1 MNRQDYRAAL
11 DAVDFSADFEER
23 TLQKLAAVRQ
33 ASEKEQIIM
42 PMNRVKKT
50 ALLIAAA
57 VALLAVSVSAPVVW
71 LTPAQVADR
80 VEEPLLAEAFQSED
94 AIVLD
99 ESVTAGDYQITLAG
113 MVSGEDLSVPT
124 DYNGEIINDRTY
136 AVFRVARADGEPLTD
151 YPNLSY
157 SPLVDGY
164 HVRCVNAWTL
174 GTTTQQFIE
183 DGVIYCL
190 FDCRNL
196 EMFADHTVR
205 FAIYEGSG
213 VPDTDIF
220 SMAEDGTISL
230 RESVVGAM
238 FTLPLDESKA
248 DPAAAQAFVE
258 STGLVWEPMTDAE
271 LAAREQE
278 AAGAD
283 TLESLCGVNY
293 RSYIVETITMQ
304 MENRMAK
311 DPDVVYFPIRE
322 GRPLTDY
329 VPIDETT
336 AFTLDGDDSIVITFP
351 AGSVTDEANG
361 EQTFRLPRP

>member
-1 MNRQDYRAAL
+1 MNRQDYRAAF

-23 TLQKLAAVRQ
+23 ILQKLAAPRQ
-33 ASEKEQIIM
+33 TSEKEQNKM
-42 PMNRVKKT
+42 SMNRMKKT
-50 ALLIAAA
+50 ILLAAAA
-57 VALLAVSVSAPVVW
+57 VALLAVTVSAAVVW

-80 VEEPLLAEAFQSED
+80 VEEPLLAEAFQGDD

-183 DGVIYCL
+183 DGVVYCL

-196 EMFADHTVR
+196 EIFADHPVR
-205 FAIYEGSG
+205 FAIYEGG
-213 VPDTDIF
+213 VPNTDLF

-230 RESVVGAM
+230 REGVVGAL
-238 FTLPLDESKA
+238 FTLPLDESRA
-248 DPAAAQAFVE
+248 DPEAAQTFAE
-258 STGLVWEPMTDAE
+258 STGIPWEPMTDAE
-271 LAAREQE
+271 LAAQAEAVPDVEKSVDDEGNLTFTIQE
-278 AAGAD
+278 AD
-283 TLESLCGVNY
+283 
-293 RSYIVETITMQ
+293 R
-304 MENRMAK
+304 
-311 DPDVVYFPIRE
+311 
-322 GRPLTDY
+322 
-329 VPIDETT
+329 
-336 AFTLDGDDSIVITFP
+336 
-351 AGSVTDEANG
+351 
-361 EQTFRLPRP
+361 

>member
-1 MNRQDYRAAL
+1 MNRRDYRAAF

-23 TLQKLAAVRQ
+23 TLQKLAALRQ

-57 VALLAVSVSAPVVW
+57 VALLAVSVSAAVVW

-196 EMFADHTVR
+196 EMFADHPVR
-205 FAIYEGSG
+205 FAIYEGG
-213 VPDTDIF
+213 VPNTDLF

-230 RESVVGAM
+230 RESVVGAL
-238 FTLPLDESKA
+238 FTLPLDESRA

-304 MENRMAK
+304 MENRMEK
-311 DPDVVYFPIRE
+311 DPEIVYFPIRE
-322 GRPLTDY
+322 DRPLTDY
-329 VPIDETT
+329 AAIDETT
-336 AFTLDGDDSIVITFP
+336 AFTVDEDGSIVITFP
-351 AGSVTDEANG
+351 AGTVTDAAHG
-361 EQTFRLPRP
+361 QQTFRLPQP

>member
-1 MNRQDYRAAL
+1 MNRRDYRAAF

-23 TLQKLAAVRQ
+23 TLQKLAALRQ

-57 VALLAVSVSAPVVW
+57 VALLAVSVSAAVVW

-196 EMFADHTVR
+196 EMFADHPVR
-205 FAIYEGSG
+205 FAIYEGG
-213 VPDTDIF
+213 VPNTDLF

-230 RESVVGAM
+230 RESVVGAL

-258 STGLVWEPMTDAE
+258 STGLVWEPVTDAE

-304 MENRMAK
+304 MENRMEK
-311 DPDVVYFPIRE
+311 DPEIVYFPIRE
-322 GRPLTDY
+322 DRPLTDY
-329 VPIDETT
+329 AAIDETT
-336 AFTLDGDDSIVITFP
+336 AFTVDEDGSIVITFP
-351 AGSVTDEANG
+351 AGTVTDAAHG
-361 EQTFRLPRP
+361 QQTFRLPQP

>member
-1 MNRQDYRAAL
+1 MNRRDYRAAF

-57 VALLAVSVSAPVVW
+57 VALLAVSVSAAVVW

-196 EMFADHTVR
+196 EMFADHPVR
-205 FAIYEGSG
+205 FAIYEGG
-213 VPDTDIF
+213 IPNTDLF

-230 RESVVGAM
+230 RESVVGAL
-238 FTLPLDESKA
+238 FTLPLDESRA

-304 MENRMAK
+304 MENRMEK
-311 DPDVVYFPIRE
+311 DPEIVYFPIRE
-322 GRPLTDY
+322 DRPLTDY
-329 VPIDETT
+329 AAIDETT
-336 AFTLDGDDSIVITFP
+336 AFTVDEDGSIVITFP
-351 AGSVTDEANG
+351 AGTVTDAAHG
-361 EQTFRLPRP
+361 QQTFRLPQP

>member
-1 MNRQDYRAAL
+1 MNRQDYRAAF

-57 VALLAVSVSAPVVW
+57 VALLAVSVSAAVVW

-196 EMFADHTVR
+196 EMFADHPVR
-205 FAIYEGSG
+205 FAIYEGG
-213 VPDTDIF
+213 IPNTDLF

-238 FTLPLDESKA
+238 FTLPLDESRA
-248 DPAAAQAFVE
+248 DPEAAQAFVE

-271 LAAREQE
+271 LAAREQA

-304 MENRMAK
+304 MENRMEK
-311 DPDVVYFPIRE
+311 DPEIVYFPIRE
-322 GRPLTDY
+322 DRPLTDY
-329 VPIDETT
+329 AAIDETT
-336 AFTLDGDDSIVITFP
+336 AFTVDEDGNIVITFP
-351 AGSVTDEANG
+351 AGTVTDAAHG
-361 EQTFRLPRP
+361 QQTFRLPQP

>member
-1 MNRQDYRAAL
+1 MNRRDYRAAF

-57 VALLAVSVSAPVVW
+57 VALLAVSVSAAVVW

-196 EMFADHTVR
+196 EMFADHPVR
-205 FAIYEGSG
+205 FAIYEGG
-213 VPDTDIF
+213 IPNTDLF

-230 RESVVGAM
+230 RESVVGAL
-238 FTLPLDESKA
+238 FTLPLDESRA
-248 DPAAAQAFVE
+248 DPEAARAFVE
-258 STGLVWEPMTDAE
+258 STGLSWEPVTDAE

-304 MENRMAK
+304 MENRMEK
-311 DPDVVYFPIRE
+311 DPEIVYFPIRE
-322 GRPLTDY
+322 DRPLTDY
-329 VPIDETT
+329 AAIDETT
-336 AFTLDGDDSIVITFP
+336 AFTVDEDGNIVITFP
-351 AGSVTDEANG
+351 AGTVTDAAHG
-361 EQTFRLPRP
+361 QQTFRLPQP

>member
-1 MNRQDYRAAL
+1 MNRRDYRAAF

-23 TLQKLAAVRQ
+23 TLQKLAALRQ

-57 VALLAVSVSAPVVW
+57 VALLAVSVSAAVVW

-151 YPNLSY
+151 YPNLGY

-196 EMFADHTVR
+196 EMFADHPVR
-205 FAIYEGSG
+205 FAIYEGG
-213 VPDTDIF
+213 VPNTDLF

-230 RESVVGAM
+230 RESVVGAL

-258 STGLVWEPMTDAE
+258 STGLVWEPVTDAE

-304 MENRMAK
+304 MENRMEK
-311 DPDVVYFPIRE
+311 DPEIVYFPIRE
-322 GRPLTDY
+322 DRPLTDY
-329 VPIDETT
+329 AAIDETT
-336 AFTLDGDDSIVITFP
+336 AFTVDEDGNIVITFP
-351 AGSVTDEANG
+351 AGTVTDAAHG
-361 EQTFRLPRP
+361 QQTFRLPQP

>member
-1 MNRQDYRAAL
+1 MNRQDYRAAF
-11 DAVDFSADFEER
+11 DAVDFSPDFEER
-23 TLQKLAAVRQ
+23 TLQKLAAMRQ

-50 ALLIAAA
+50 SLLVAAA
-57 VALLAVSVSAPVVW
+57 VALLAVTVSAAVLW

-80 VEEPLLAEAFQSED
+80 VEEPLLAEAFQGED
-94 AIVLD
+94 AIVLY
-99 ESVTAGDYQITLAG
+99 ESLTAGDYQITLAG

-136 AVFRVARADGEPLTD
+136 AVFRVARADGAPLTD

-196 EMFADHTVR
+196 EMFADHPVR
-205 FAIYEGSG
+205 FAIYEGG
-213 VPDTDIF
+213 VPNTDLF

-230 RESVVGAM
+230 RESVVGAL
-238 FTLPLDESKA
+238 FTLPLDARTA
-248 DPAAAQAFVE
+248 DPDAARDFVE
-258 STGLVWEPMTDAE
+258 STGIPWAPMTDAQ
-271 LAAREQE
+271 LAAQE
-278 AAGAD
+278 ADEDLEVEKFAD
-283 TLESLCGVNY
+283 G
-293 RSYIVETITMQ
+293 
-304 MENRMAK
+304 
-311 DPDVVYFPIRE
+311 E
-322 GRPLTDY
+322 G
-329 VPIDETT
+329 
-336 AFTLDGDDSIVITFP
+336 
-351 AGSVTDEANG
+351 N
-361 EQTFRLPRP
+361 QTFLIQEAS

>member
-1 MNRQDYRAAL
+1 
-11 DAVDFSADFEER
+11 
-23 TLQKLAAVRQ
+23 
-33 ASEKEQIIM
+33 M

-57 VALLAVSVSAPVVW
+57 VALLAVSVSAAVVW

-196 EMFADHTVR
+196 EMFADHPVR
-205 FAIYEGSG
+205 FAIYEGG
-213 VPDTDIF
+213 IPNTDLF

-238 FTLPLDESKA
+238 FTLPLDESRA
-248 DPAAAQAFVE
+248 DPEAAQAFVE

-304 MENRMAK
+304 MENRMEK
-311 DPDVVYFPIRE
+311 DPEIVYFPIRE
-322 GRPLTDY
+322 DRPLTDY
-329 VPIDETT
+329 AAIDETT
-336 AFTLDGDDSIVITFP
+336 AFTVDEDGNIVITFP
-351 AGSVTDEANG
+351 AGTVTDAAHG
-361 EQTFRLPRP
+361 QQTFRLPQP

>member
-1 MNRQDYRAAL
+1 MNRRDYRAAF

-57 VALLAVSVSAPVVW
+57 VALLAVSVSAAVVW

-196 EMFADHTVR
+196 EMFADHPVR
-205 FAIYEGSG
+205 FAIYEGG
-213 VPDTDIF
+213 IPNTDLF

-230 RESVVGAM
+230 RESVVGAL

-304 MENRMAK
+304 MENRMEK
-311 DPDVVYFPIRE
+311 DPEIVYFPIRE
-322 GRPLTDY
+322 DRPLTDY
-329 VPIDETT
+329 AAIDETT
-336 AFTLDGDDSIVITFP
+336 AFTVDEDGNIVITFP
-351 AGSVTDEANG
+351 AGTVTDAAHG
-361 EQTFRLPRP
+361 QQTFRLPQP

>member
-1 MNRQDYRAAL
+1 MNRQDYRAAF

-23 TLQKLAAVRQ
+23 TLQKLAALRQ

-57 VALLAVSVSAPVVW
+57 VALLAVSVSAAVVW

-151 YPNLSY
+151 YPNLGY

-196 EMFADHTVR
+196 EMFADHPVR
-205 FAIYEGSG
+205 FAIYEGG
-213 VPDTDIF
+213 VPNTDLF
-220 SMAEDGTISL
+220 SMAEDGTLSL
-230 RESVVGAM
+230 RESVVGAL

-258 STGLVWEPMTDAE
+258 STGLVWEPVTDAE

-304 MENRMAK
+304 MENRMEK
-311 DPDVVYFPIRE
+311 DPEIVYFPIRE
-322 GRPLTDY
+322 DRPLTDY
-329 VPIDETT
+329 AAIDETT
-336 AFTLDGDDSIVITFP
+336 AFTVDEDGSIVITFP
-351 AGSVTDEANG
+351 AGTVTDAAHG
-361 EQTFRLPRP
+361 QQTFRLPQP

>member
-1 MNRQDYRAAL
+1 MNREDYRRAF
-11 DAVDFSADFEER
+11 DAIPFSEDFEAR
-23 TLQKLAAVRQ
+23 T
-33 ASEKEQIIM
+33 
-42 PMNRVKKT
+42 T
-50 ALLIAAA
+50 ALLLHRARELEKEEPKMTFQRTRKIAVAVAAA
-57 VALLAVSVSAPVVW
+57 VVVLAVSVSAAVVW
-71 LTPAQVADR
+71 LSPSEVADR

-124 DYNGEIINDRTY
+124 NYNGEIINDRTY

-196 EMFADHTVR
+196 EMFADHPVR
-205 FAIYEGSG
+205 FAIYEGG
-213 VPDTDIF
+213 IPNTDLF

-238 FTLPLDESKA
+238 FTLPLDESRA
-248 DPAAAQAFVE
+248 DPEAAQAFVE

-271 LAAREQE
+271 LAALEQE

-304 MENRMAK
+304 MENRMEK
-311 DPDVVYFPIRE
+311 DPEIVYFPIRE
-322 GRPLTDY
+322 DRPLTDY
-329 VPIDETT
+329 AAIDETT
-336 AFTLDGDDSIVITFP
+336 AFTVDEDGNIVITFP
-351 AGSVTDEANG
+351 AGTVTDAAHG
-361 EQTFRLPRP
+361 QQTFRLPQP

>member
-1 MNRQDYRAAL
+1 MNRRDYRAAF

-23 TLQKLAAVRQ
+23 TLQKLAALRQ

-57 VALLAVSVSAPVVW
+57 VALLAVSVSAAVVW

-196 EMFADHTVR
+196 EMFADHPVR
-205 FAIYEGSG
+205 FAIYEGG
-213 VPDTDIF
+213 IPNTDLF

-230 RESVVGAM
+230 RESVVGAL

-258 STGLVWEPMTDAE
+258 STGLVWEPVTDAE

-293 RSYIVETITMQ
+293 RPYIVETITMQ
-304 MENRMAK
+304 MENRMEK
-311 DPDVVYFPIRE
+311 DPEIVYFPIRE
-322 GRPLTDY
+322 DRPLTDY
-329 VPIDETT
+329 AAIDETT
-336 AFTLDGDDSIVITFP
+336 AFTVDEDGNIVITFP
-351 AGSVTDEANG
+351 AGTVTDAAHG
-361 EQTFRLPRP
+361 QQTFRLPQP

>member
-1 MNRQDYRAAL
+1 MNRQDYRAAF

-23 TLQKLAAVRQ
+23 TLQKLAALRQ

-57 VALLAVSVSAPVVW
+57 VALLAVSVSAAVVW

-196 EMFADHTVR
+196 EMFADHPVR
-205 FAIYEGSG
+205 FAIYEGG
-213 VPDTDIF
+213 IPNTDLF

-230 RESVVGAM
+230 RESVVGAL

-258 STGLVWEPMTDAE
+258 STGLVWEPVTDAE

-304 MENRMAK
+304 MENRMEK
-311 DPDVVYFPIRE
+311 DPEIVYFPIRE
-322 GRPLTDY
+322 DRPLTDY
-329 VPIDETT
+329 AAIDETT
-336 AFTLDGDDSIVITFP
+336 AFTVDEDGSIVITFP
-351 AGSVTDEANG
+351 AGTVTDTAHG
-361 EQTFRLPRP
+361 QQTFRLPQP

>member
-1 MNRQDYRAAL
+1 MNRQDYRDAF
-11 DAVDFSADFEER
+11 DAVGFSADFEEQ
-23 TLQKLAAVRQ
+23 TLQKLEAARQ
-33 ASEKEQIIM
+33 RIEKEQNKMSMIRM
-42 PMNRVKKT
+42 KKA
-50 ALLIAAA
+50 ALLTAAA
-57 VALLAVSVSAPVVW
+57 VALLAISVSAAVLW

-136 AVFRVARADGEPLTD
+136 AVFRVARADGAPLTD

-190 FDCRNL
+190 LDCRNL
-196 EMFADHTVR
+196 EMFADHPVR
-205 FAIYEGSG
+205 FAIYEGG
-213 VPDTDIF
+213 VPNTDLF

-230 RESVVGAM
+230 REGVVRAL
-238 FTLPLDESKA
+238 FTLPLDESRA
-248 DPAAAQAFVE
+248 DPAAARAFAE
-258 STGLVWEPMTDAE
+258 GTGIPWEPMTDAE
-271 LAAREQE
+271 LAAQAE
-278 AAGAD
+278 A
-283 TLESLCGVNY
+283 V
-293 RSYIVETITMQ
+293 
-304 MENRMAK
+304 
-311 DPDVVYFPIRE
+311 PDVKESVDGEGNQSFTIRE
-322 GRPLTDY
+322 
-329 VPIDETT
+329 
-336 AFTLDGDDSIVITFP
+336 
-351 AGSVTDEANG
+351 AG
-361 EQTFRLPRP
+361 